1 MPDQKLDR
9 ERKEQEETRELLPL
23 VIEIMPGQSGIGLI
37 DIFQPG
43 SYEQKSLRDLC
54 NETLKKRDWSV
65 EERELLENINKQL
78 DGGILLSKGRTID
91 SKALEYANV
100 EETEA
105 GEKYFY
111 VPIRAIKPQE
121 GGT

>member
-1 MPDQKLDR
+1 MPDHDLDR
-9 ERKEQEETRELLPL
+9 ETKEQEETKELLPL
-23 VIEIMPGQSGIGLI
+23 VIEIMPGQSGMGLI

-43 SYEQKSLRDLC
+43 TYERKSLRELC
-54 NETLKKRDWSV
+54 NETLKKRDWSI
-65 EERELLENINKQL
+65 EEREILENINKQL
-78 DGGILLSKGRTID
+78 DGGILLSRGKTVDD
-91 SKALEYANV
+91 SAMEYAEV

-105 GEKYFY
+105 GERYFY

>member
-1 MPDQKLDR
+1 MKTIESEKDIEKR
-9 ERKEQEETRELLPL
+9 RKRKPLPL